1 MRQWFDNLAPREQ
14 WMVGAAAV
22 ILALMLYFLLLWEPL
37 LKQSQRLDKDLS
49 QARDLVAYM
58 HQVEAEAKTLGGQSR
73 GAPRSSGRSLLAEV
87 DSSSK
92 RSGLGP
98 SIKRIQPEDQTRVR
112 LWLEDARFEVLMNWL
127 YQLQSAQGIV
137 LENGSFDRDSN
148 AGTVKARLTLIRSG
162 A

>member
-22 ILALMLYFLLLWEPL
+22 ILTLMLYFLLLWEPL
-37 LKQSQRLDKDLS
+37 LKQSQRLDDDLS
-49 QARDLVAYM
+49 QARELVAYM
-58 HQVEAEAKTLGGQSR
+58 HQVEVEAKALGGQSR

-137 LENGSFDRDSN
+137 LENGSFDRDN
-148 AGTVKARLTLIRSG
+148 KAGTVKARLTLIRSG